1 MKESL
6 CIKNFGP
13 INEINLENI
22 SPVTVLIGESG
33 SGKSTVLKIIVL
45 FRWIYKK
52 LCMRSYL
59 KSSGIDRSPFIFNFK
74 AYIRNSG
81 WESYITENTIVRYK
95 RDSVEI
101 SYEKGRLNVVVEI
114 PSDEISF
121 DKMSFICDKRNL
133 IPELLSK
140 NIKERSANFFLNE
153 TYTDFLEASRSF
165 NNLDIP
171 YFGIDF
177 TKKKTSNGLQF
188 FVEKDNGESKYSVNF
203 EDASSGMQNTIPIEI
218 IIDYY
223 VNHYNLVE
231 SFNQSLLASV
241 IENGTVTNFKPTQDI
256 NSIKNKNIFFH
267 IEEPE
272 LSLYPNMQ
280 IELME
285 GMLKKLFSQKREID
299 FYAMIATHSPYIV
312 NYLNLAIKSKMV
324 DYDNLGA
331 YLLHDGGIE
340 SLKHDKEK
348 VIDTTILSSA
358 ILDIYEK
365 YNRI

>member
-6 CIKNFGP
+6 YIKNFGP
-13 INEINLENI
+13 INEINLEKI
-22 SPVTVLIGESG
+22 YPVMVLMGESG
-33 SGKSTVLKIIVL
+33 SGKSTILKILVL

-59 KSSGIDRSPFIFNFK
+59 KSSGIDKSQFTFNFK
-74 AYIRNSG
+74 TYIRNNG
-81 WESYITENTIVRYK
+81 WENYIAKNTIVKYK

-101 SYEKGRLNVVVEI
+101 SYANGRLNVGTEI
-114 PSDEISF
+114 PADEISF

-153 TYTDFLEASRSF
+153 TYTDFLEASRVLET
-165 NNLDIP
+165 LDIP

-177 TKKKTSNGLQF
+177 TKKKTSNGSQF
-188 FVEKDNGESKYSVNF
+188 FVEKNDEESNYSINF
-203 EDASSGMQNTIPIEI
+203 EDASSGMQNTIPIEL

-241 IENGTVTNFKPTQDI
+241 IEYGTVTNFKPIQDI
-256 NSIKNKNIFFH
+256 NSINRKNIFFH

-272 LSLYPNMQ
+272 LSLYPDTQ
-280 IELME
+280 TKLMRR
-285 GMLKKLFSQKREID
+285 MLTTLFSQKREVD

-312 NYLNLAIKSKMV
+312 NYLNLAIKSNIIE
-324 DYDNLGA
+324 YENLGA
-331 YLLHDGGIE
+331 YLIHDGGIE
-340 SLKHDKEK
+340 SLMHSKEK
-348 VIDTTILSSA
+348 VVDATILSNA
-358 ILDIYEK
+358 ISDIYEE